1 MGIEMKIID
10 TDISEVKII
19 KPDIYKDDRGCFYES
34 YNYKNFKKFNNV
46 IFKQDNESIS
56 RYGVLR
62 GLHFQKHPHGQAK
75 LVRAV
80 KGTIQDVAVDIRP
93 ESKTYKKYV
102 SIELSDINKYQLF
115 IPDGFAHGFLVLSDE
130 AIVSYKVNDFYN
142 KEFDSGYK
150 YNDPSINIKW
160 NLDEANIILSDKDK
174 NLPFII

>member
-1 MGIEMKIID
+1 MKIID

-19 KPDIYKDDRGCFYES
+19 KPDVYKDKRGCFYES
-34 YNYKNFKKFNNV
+34 YNYKKFKKFNDV

-80 KGTIQDVAVDIRP
+80 KGIIQDVAVDIRP

>member
-1 MGIEMKIID
+1 M
-10 TDISEVKII
+10 
-19 KPDIYKDDRGCFYES
+19 
-34 YNYKNFKKFNNV
+34 
-46 IFKQDNESIS
+46 
-56 RYGVLR
+56 R
-62 GLHFQKHPHGQAK
+62 GLHFQEHPHGQTK

-102 SIELSDINKYQLF
+102 SVELSDINKYQLF
-115 IPDGFAHGFLVLSDE
+115 IPNGFAHGFLVLSDE
-130 AIVSYKVNDFYN
+130 AIVSYKVNAFYN

>member
-1 MGIEMKIID
+1 MKIID

-19 KPDIYKDDRGCFYES
+19 KPDFYKDKRGFFYES
-34 YNYKNFKKFNNV
+34 YNYKKFKKFNDV

-56 RYGVLR
+56 KHGVLR

-130 AIVSYKVNDFYN
+130 AIVSYKVNTFYN

>member
-1 MGIEMKIID
+1 MF
-10 TDISEVKII
+10 EVSC
-19 KPDIYKDDRGCFYES
+19 YNDRRGFFRET
-34 YNYKNFKKFNNV
+34 FNNE
-46 IFKQDNESIS
+46 IQDLIGSDIKFIQDNESVS
-56 RYGVLR
+56 KYGVLR
-62 GLHFQKHPHGQAK
+62 GLHYQKSPFEQSK
-75 LVRAV
+75 LIRVI
-80 KGTIQDVAVDIRP
+80 KGKIQDVAVDIRP

-115 IPDGFAHGFLVLSDE
+115 IPDGFAHGYLVLSDE
-130 AIVSYKVNDFYN
+130 AIVSYKVNAFYN